1 MPTLEKM
8 IETAKGH
15 ANVLLALQTSG
26 QFTTEA
32 IIEYLPQVQAALM
45 PRVAADPIRKG
56 VAQ

>member
-32 IIEYLPQVQAALM
+32 IIEYLPQVQAALR
-45 PRVAADPIRKG
+45 PLATDPIREG
-56 VAQ
+56 VAK